1 MVAIV
6 LPVIYLI
13 CIQHRRDFLAD
24 CQCLLFCDA
33 ICKIAFDSC
42 WEFGEFDPCFGF
54 AAGVTDGN
62 SKSYLTYRQ
71 SYTRINDVDAEYI
84 VTAQL
89 LNRCLL

>member
-1 MVAIV
+1 M
-6 LPVIYLI
+6 
-13 CIQHRRDFLAD
+13 FN
-24 CQCLLFCDA
+24 FCEA

-71 SYTRINDVDAEYI
+71 SYTRL
-84 VTAQL
+84 TT
-89 LNRCLL
+89 